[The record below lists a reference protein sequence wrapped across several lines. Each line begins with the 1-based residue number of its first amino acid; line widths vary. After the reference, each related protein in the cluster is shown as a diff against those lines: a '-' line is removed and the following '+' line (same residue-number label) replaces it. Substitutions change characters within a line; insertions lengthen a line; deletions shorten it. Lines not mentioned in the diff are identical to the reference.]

1 MSEPANREQIALLED
16 ELADLEEQ
24 VDAGELDRDTAD
36 ALADKYRAEIEFLR
50 ATPDG
55 GSSADAGSDAATVGA
70 VRVPRRVSGRVLA
83 GSAIIGIAIVV
94 IGWFAVSNLQDDP
107 TSGAE
112 GVVGDVISGEGVD
125 LSTISNEQMEQ
136 VVAENPEVVA
146 MRLALARRY
155 FNDGDFDKALDHY
168 FEVLDREQNPEA
180 LANVGWMTYLSN
192 HPDIALGYLEASL
205 QRNPDYLPAKWFI
218 ANVYVTL
225 GQPEDALRYLVEV
238 VSSEETP
245 EEVRG
250 VATQLLDQIDA
261 GS

>member
-1 MSEPANREQIALLED
+1 MSDAATREQIALLED
-16 ELADLEEQ
+16 ELADLEDQ
-24 VDAGELDRDTAD
+24 VAAGELDRQTAD
-36 ALADKYRAEIEFLR
+36 SLADTYRAEIEALR
-50 ATPDG
+50 TTRDG
-55 GSSADAGSDAATVGA
+55 GVPAEGDQAAEEA
-70 VRVPRRVSGRVLA
+70 PRIPRRVSGRVLA
-83 GSAIIGIAIVV
+83 GSAVIGVAIVV
-94 IGWFAVSNLQDDP
+94 IGWFAVSNLQEDP

-136 VVAENPEVVA
+136 VVAENPDVVA

-155 FNDGDFDKALDHY
+155 FNEGDFDMALDHY

-205 QRNPDYLPAKWFI
+205 ERNPDYLPAKWFI

-225 GQPEDALRYLVEV
+225 GQPEDAVLQLLEV
-238 VSSEETP
+238 ISSDETP
-245 EEVRG
+245 EEVRDL
-250 VATQLLDQIDA
+250 ATQLLDEIEA